1 MASVKSVV
9 INPKDKLTN
18 LFRKEAKKKVKKETT
33 AQQSGTVPS
42 PGDNLNA
49 HVSDIKEIISECG
62 KRIKQDRGVL
72 ELWIKVLES
81 GDTSGFVDH
90 PERWTD
96 KEWASYVS
104 RQKRA
109 TNEIILLT
117 RKT

>member
-1 MASVKSVV
+1 MLVKSFVTAG
-9 INPKDKLTN
+9 KDKVAN
-18 LFRKEAKKKVKKETT
+18 FFRKPVEKKEVV
-33 AQQSGTVPS
+33 AQTSGQTGVIPS

-49 HVSDIKEIISECG
+49 HVADIKEIISEHG
-62 KRIKQDRGVL
+62 KRIHQDRDVLDKWIAVL
-72 ELWIKVLES
+72 EKGNTE
-81 GDTSGFVDH
+81 GFVDH

-117 RKT
+117 RKS

>member
-1 MASVKSVV
+1 MRAKPFVTAS
-9 INPKDKLTN
+9 KDKVAN
-18 LFRKEAKKKVKKETT
+18 SFRKPKEKKKQTV
-33 AQQSGTVPS
+33 AQSGQSGVIPS

-49 HVSDIKEIISECG
+49 HVSDIKEIISEHG
-62 KRIKQDRGVL
+62 KRIHQDRDVLDKWIAVL
-72 ELWIKVLES
+72 EKGNTE
-81 GDTSGFVDH
+81 GFVDH

-117 RKT
+117 RKS